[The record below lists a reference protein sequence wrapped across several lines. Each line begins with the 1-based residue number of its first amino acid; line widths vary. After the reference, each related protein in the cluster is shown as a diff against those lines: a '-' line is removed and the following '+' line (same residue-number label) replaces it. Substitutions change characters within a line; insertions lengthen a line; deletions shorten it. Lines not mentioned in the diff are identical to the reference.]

1 MEFYL
6 QEQSSCAVTLKWSF
20 FMMCYLQVFLLV
32 KNYYNLPQSVEKLD
46 DSPYNST
53 RVLLI

>member
-6 QEQSSCAVTLKWSF
+6 QGQSSCAGTLKWSF
-20 FMMCYLQVFLLV
+20 FMTCYLQVFLLV
-32 KNYYNLPQSVEKLD
+32 KNYYNLSQSVEKLD